1 MRPRGA
7 FHRLCHW
14 MWSEIIAGVK
24 FTVSCALA
32 VAALLLVFVLAGE
45 VFVLQRDGAWRPIS
59 IRKLLDLGDLATPFD
74 MLASLP
80 ATLVLLVAAVMLFAA
95 RRWLRALERR
105 RAGSDRENIL
115 DDMERA
121 FQSRS

>member
-24 FTVSCALA
+24 FTVSCTLA
-32 VAALLLVFVLAGE
+32 VAVLLLLFVLAGE

-59 IRKLLDLGDLATPFD
+59 IRKLLDLDDVATSFD
-74 MLASLP
+74 VLGSLP
-80 ATLVLLVAAVMLFAA
+80 ATLVLLIAVVVLLAV

-105 RAGSDRENIL
+105 RAGSDREIIL

-121 FQSRS
+121 FQSPS